1 MRKILATALT
11 AALAFGA
18 QTALATE
25 LVFATL
31 NDNVRKQAERFAELE
46 VYLEDQLTDA
56 GVTSVTLEVFQTAE
70 EVTAALKSQ
79 RAHFYYDSPLIAAK
93 VGAPAGAT
101 MFLRRWKRGVGQY
114 HSVIFVKSDSP
125 IQNLSD
131 LTGKTVAMQE
141 PTSTSGFLLPLSL
154 LAAEGLPVAERENVE
169 AAQSDTAVNYVFTGD
184 DKNTAL
190 WVVKGRVDAGATDNA
205 TFARLENAAPGQ
217 YRSIGKSQDVPRQVV
232 MMAKGVDPALAEAVA
247 DVLTSM
253 HLDEVSLPILNK
265 FNKTTQFE
273 RFEQPPAAVMAPMTD
288 ILTALEAA
296 GVGG

>member
-1 MRKILATALT
+1 MRKILATVLAAALT
-11 AALAFGA
+11 FGA

-31 NDNVRKQAERFAELE
+31 NDNVRKQAERFAQLE
-46 VYLEDQLTDA
+46 VYLEDHLAHA
-56 GVTSVTLEVFQTAE
+56 GVTSVTLEVFQSAD

-93 VGAPAGAT
+93 VGAPAGAS

-131 LTGKTVAMQE
+131 LTGHTVAMQE

-154 LAAEGLPVAERENVE
+154 LAAEGLPVAERENADVE
-169 AAQSDTAVNYVFTGD
+169 VSDKAVNYVFTGD

-190 WVVKGRVDAGATDNA
+190 WVVKGRVEAGATDNA
-205 TFARLENAAPGQ
+205 TFARLEKVAPGQ
-217 YRSIGKSQDVPRQVV
+217 YRSIAQSQDVPRQVV
-232 MMAKGVDPALAEAVA
+232 MMAEGVSPALANAVA
-247 DVLTSM
+247 DLLTSM
-253 HLDEVSLPILNK
+253 HLQEANQAILYK
-265 FNKTTQFE
+265 FNKTTRFD
-273 RFEQPPAAVMAPMTD
+273 RFEQSPDAVMAPMMD
-288 ILTALEAA
+288 ILTALDAA